1 MNRLTPAFF
10 IRALIVVTGLIL
22 IGQAARLQFSARY
35 ADRANATATGTTTLY
50 PSRGLITDRNGRLLT
65 TNDPVYDLMVIYRQ
79 VDRENMDIDAFC
91 ALLDLDRAEFDRRLE
106 KDFRNDVRYSTRLPF
121 VFLDKVSD
129 QTHARMQEHMHR
141 FPGFQFQIRD
151 VRKYPYRAAAH
162 VLGYI
167 REVNA
172 REVASADYVP
182 GDYIGGTG
190 LEREYEARMRGR
202 KGVRYTLRDRG
213 GNELGAYEGG
223 KDDIL
228 PQTGA
233 NIQTGLDAEL
243 QLYGEQ
249 LMRNKIG
256 AVVAIEPGTGE
267 ILSMISA
274 PTYDPNA
281 MTITRERGRVAQQLS
296 TDSLKPFFNR
306 AVSAEYP
313 PGSIFKPIVAL
324 IAQQEGVRR
333 PDEVLRCPG
342 YYQYKNLRVR
352 CRNHP
357 GPNDLANSIQWSCN
371 NYYCRTFRDIV
382 DKKSFNEPKVGYSIF
397 TDYLYRFGLGN
408 PLEVDFPIE
417 SNGNVPTVSYY
428 DKLYPRDRGS
438 WRSPTI
444 LSLAI
449 GQGEIQMT
457 TLQIANVAA
466 ILANR
471 GWYVRPHL
479 VRGFGDGTPIDEKY
493 RERLGVRVQEPHF
506 DPVIQGM
513 IDVVERGT
521 GRRARLPNGPLVA
534 GKTGTVQNP
543 HGENHSTFIAFAPAD
558 DPKIAIAVYV
568 ENAGGGGRFAAPIA
582 GLMLEK
588 YLTGQISEARTDQE
602 QQVMETNLIAP

>member
-1 MNRLTPAFF
+1 MNAQNPAIF
-10 IRALIVVTGLIL
+10 IRGLVVLTGLIL
-22 IGQAARLQFSARY
+22 IFQAARLQFSSRY
-35 ADRANATATGTTTLY
+35 ADRANATATASTTLY
-50 PSRGLITDRNGRLLT
+50 PSRGLILDRNGRLLT
-65 TNDPVYDLMVIYRQ
+65 TNDPVYDLMVVYRR
-79 VDRENMDIDAFC
+79 VDQEKMDVDAFC
-91 ALLDLDRAEFDRRLE
+91 ALLDIDRAEYERRLE
-106 KDFRNDVRYSTRLPF
+106 KDFSNIRYSTRLPF

-129 QTHARMQEHMHR
+129 RTHARMQEHMHR
-141 FPGFQFQIRD
+141 FPGFHFQIRD

-167 REVNA
+167 REVNG
-172 REVASADYVP
+172 REVESDQYVP

-190 LEREYEARMRGR
+190 LEREYEAEMRGS

-213 GNELGAYEGG
+213 GNELGTYEKG
-223 KDDIL
+223 KDDIE
-228 PQTGA
+228 PRTGT
-233 NIQTGLDAEL
+233 NIQTSLDAEL

-249 LMRNKIG
+249 LMQNKIG
-256 AVVAIEPGTGE
+256 AIVAIEPGTGE
-267 ILSMISA
+267 ILSMVSA

-324 IAQQEGVRR
+324 VAQQE
-333 PDEVLRCPG
+333 EVVNPRQVLSCPG
-342 YYQYKNLRVR
+342 YYRYNDLTVR

-357 GPNDLANSIQWSCN
+357 GPNNLANSIQWSCN
-371 NYYCRTFRDIV
+371 NYYCRVFRDIV

-408 PLEVDFPIE
+408 PLDVDFPIE
-417 SNGNVPTVSYY
+417 NNGNVPTVSYY
-428 DKLYPRDRGS
+428 DKLYPKDRGG

-444 LSLAI
+444 ISLAI

-457 TLQIANVAA
+457 TLQMANLAA
-466 ILANR
+466 ILGNR

-479 VRGFGDGTPIDEKY
+479 VKGFADGTPIDQKF
-493 RERLGVRVQEPHF
+493 RERLGVGVQEQHF
-506 DPVIQGM
+506 APVIQGM
-513 IDVVERGT
+513 LDVVERGT
-521 GRRARLPNGPLVA
+521 GRRALIPGGPRVA

-588 YLTGQISEARTDQE
+588 YLTGEISEPRKRAERE
-602 QQVMETNLIAP
+602 VMETNLIAP